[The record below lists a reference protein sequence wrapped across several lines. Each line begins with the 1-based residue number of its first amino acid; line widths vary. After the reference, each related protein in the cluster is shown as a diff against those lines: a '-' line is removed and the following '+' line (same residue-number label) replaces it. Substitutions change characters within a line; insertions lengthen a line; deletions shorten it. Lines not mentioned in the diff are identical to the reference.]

1 MFEKIPGNPLL
12 DFLTKQDVQTED
24 LFWMRLLDRRAEWL
38 EGNEESDSQWY
49 LGWKVQS
56 ELSSGNP
63 KYAYQWGYSTVK
75 TFPDY
80 TEMYE
85 MLASTAKRIQ

>member
-1 MFEKIPGNPLL
+1 
-12 DFLTKQDVQTED
+12 
-24 LFWMRLLDRRAEWL
+24 MRSP
-38 EGNEESDSQWY
+38 NSQWY

-63 KYAYQWGYSTVK
+63 KYAYQWGLSTVK

-80 TEMYE
+80 TRMYE
-85 MLASTAKRIQ
+85 MLAESAKRIHKDTKPFWTQYLKMDPKTSRLEEAKKAVEG